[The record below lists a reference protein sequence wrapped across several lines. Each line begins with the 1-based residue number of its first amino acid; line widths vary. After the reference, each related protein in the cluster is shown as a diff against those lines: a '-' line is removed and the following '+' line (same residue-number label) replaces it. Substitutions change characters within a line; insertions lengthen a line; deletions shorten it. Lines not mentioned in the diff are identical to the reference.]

1 MKTGEISLSVLLT
14 KIQGERIMSTLF
26 RVSLISALFTL
37 ASTASVAQQIQGQ
50 VRYAESSQS
59 AIGVLVRCDGTGGI
73 SDQLTDRNGKFYFR
87 VSPGHYTVT
96 VRAAGF
102 KEAQQSRDLIDTQQS
117 EYLFFT
123 LRPDSRSSAAPR
135 ANSPVI
141 DATVPANAEREF
153 EKAEAALAGDKKDRE
168 QDAINHL
175 EKAVTIHPKFLQA
188 QLRLGT
194 IYMDLQQWDNAEQ
207 ALHKA
212 LEIDPEAVNALFAL
226 GEIYLRQKKD
236 QDAEKVLLQGLQIED
251 HSFQGHLALGRV
263 YWDMAST
270 IKDAEQAKPLLEK
283 SYAQVKRALEL
294 SPNLADAHL
303 LKGNLLFRARRAED
317 ALHEFDEY
325 LRLDP
330 KGQFADQTVV
340 LAEKIRKALAQH
352 KP

>member
-1 MKTGEISLSVLLT
+1 
-14 KIQGERIMSTLF
+14 MSRLF
-26 RVSLISALFTL
+26 RFSLISALFVL
-37 ASTASVAQQIQGQ
+37 ASTAAVAQQIQGQ

-59 AIGVLVRCDGTGGI
+59 AIGVLVRCDGTGGV

-96 VRAAGF
+96 VRAPGF
-102 KEAQQSRDLIDTQQS
+102 REEQQSRDLTDTQQS

-123 LRPDSRSSAAPR
+123 LKVAPTGSATSRPKP
-135 ANSPVI
+135 PVI
-141 DATVPANAEREF
+141 DATVPTEAEKEF

-175 EKAVTIHPKFLQA
+175 EKAVRIYPKFLQA

-194 IYMDLQQWDNAEQ
+194 IYMDLQQWDKAEQ
-207 ALHKA
+207 ALHRA
-212 LEIDPEAVNALFAL
+212 LEVDPEAVNALFAL

-236 QDAEKVLLQGLQIED
+236 QDAEKILLQGLQMED

-263 YWDMAST
+263 YWEMALRR
-270 IKDAEQAKPLLEK
+270 KDADQTKPLLEK
-283 SYAQVKRALEL
+283 SYDQANRALEL
-294 SPNLADAHL
+294 KPDFAYAHL
-303 LKGNLLFRARRAED
+303 LKGNLLFRARRAKD

-325 LRLDP
+325 LRLDA
-330 KGQFADQTVV
+330 KGQFADQTRA
-340 LAEKIRKALAQH
+340 LAEKIRKALAQQ

>member
-1 MKTGEISLSVLLT
+1 
-14 KIQGERIMSTLF
+14 MSTLF
-26 RVSLISALFTL
+26 RLSLISALFTL

-96 VRAAGF
+96 VKATGF
-102 KEAQQSRDLIDTQQS
+102 KEEQQSRELIDTQQS

-123 LRPDSRSSAAPR
+123 LKPTPTSPAVR
-135 ANSPVI
+135 ANPPVL
-141 DATVPANAEREF
+141 DANVTPDAEREF
-153 EKAEAALAGDKKDRE
+153 EKAEAALAGDKKDRQQE
-168 QDAINHL
+168 AINHL
-175 EKAVTIHPKFLQA
+175 EKAVTIYSNFLQA

-194 IYMDLQQWDNAEQ
+194 VYMDLQQWNNAEQ

-236 QDAEKVLLQGLQIED
+236 QDAEKVLLRGLLIED
-251 HSFQGHLALGRV
+251 HSFLGHLALGRA
-263 YWDMAST
+263 YWEMALS
-270 IKDAEQAKPLLEK
+270 IKDAEQAKPKLEK
-283 SYAQVKRALEL
+283 SYDQVRRALEL
-294 SPNLADAHL
+294 NPNLADAHL
-303 LKGNLLFRARRAED
+303 LKGNLLFRARRAKD
-317 ALHEFDEY
+317 ALQEFDEY

-330 KGQFADQTVV
+330 KGQFADQTRA
-340 LAEKIRKALAQH
+340 LTEKIRKALSEQ